1 MGEQR
6 LGWLAWGLGNLSA
19 ASPLEAEEFSMVS
32 SLQSS
37 GITKVYKNFFNEQ
50 QAFVSRYSINNKFV
64 PMFLA
69 EELIQKY
76 HFTTVN
82 NNKEIY
88 TWQLTGSKEDTK
100 ILLEFIDY
108 SIEEVGKAIR
118 KLINKRVTYKW
129 RYFSEIKIALYG
141 EFAENIKSLVNNDER

>member
-6 LGWLAWGLGNLSA
+6 LGWLAWDLGNLSA

-37 GITKVYKNFFNEQ
+37 GITRVYKNFSNEQ

-64 PMFLA
+64 LMFLA
-69 EELIQKY
+69 KELIRKS

-100 ILLEFIDY
+100 ILLEFVDY
-108 SIEEVGKAIR
+108 YIEEVGKAIR

-129 RYFSEIKIALYG
+129 RYSSEIKIALYG
-141 EFAENIKSLVNNDER
+141 EFAENIKSLVNKDEQ

>member
-6 LGWLAWGLGNLSA
+6 LGWLAWGLENLSA

-50 QAFVSRYSINNKFV
+50 QASVSRYSINNKFV

-69 EELIQKY
+69 EEWIQKY

-88 TWQLTGSKEDTK
+88 TWQLTGSKEDTE
-100 ILLEFIDY
+100 ILLESIDY

>member
-6 LGWLAWGLGNLSA
+6 LGWLAWDLGNLSA

-37 GITKVYKNFFNEQ
+37 GITRVYKNFSNEQ

-88 TWQLTGSKEDTK
+88 TWQLTGSKEDTE

-108 SIEEVGKAIR
+108 FIEEVGKATR
-118 KLINKRVTYKW
+118 KLINERVAYKW
-129 RYFSEIKIALYG
+129 RYSSEIKIALYG
-141 EFAENIKSLVNNDER
+141 EFAENIKSLVNNNER

>member
-6 LGWLAWGLGNLSA
+6 LGWLTWGLGNLSA
-19 ASPLEAEEFSMVS
+19 ASPLEAEEFSMIS

-37 GITKVYKNFFNEQ
+37 GITKVYKNFSNEQ

-100 ILLEFIDY
+100 VLLEFIDY
-108 SIEEVGKAIR
+108 FIEEVGKVIR
-118 KLINKRVTYKW
+118 KLINERVAYKW
-129 RYFSEIKIALYG
+129 RYSSEIKIALYG
-141 EFAENIKSLVNNDER
+141 EFVENIKSLVNNDER

>member
-1 MGEQR
+1 MGEQKP
-6 LGWLAWGLGNLSA
+6 GWLAWGLGNLSA
-19 ASPLEAEEFSMVS
+19 VSPLEAEEFSMIS

-37 GITKVYKNFFNEQ
+37 GITRVYKNFFNEQ
-50 QAFVSRYSINNKFV
+50 QAFVSRHSINNKFV

-88 TWQLTGSKEDTK
+88 TWQLTSSKEDTK
-100 ILLEFIDY
+100 VLLEFIDY
-108 SIEEVGKAIR
+108 FIEEVGKVIR
-118 KLINKRVTYKW
+118 KLINECVAYKW
-129 RYFSEIKIALYG
+129 RYSSEIKIALYG
-141 EFAENIKSLVNNDER
+141 EFVENIKSLVNNDER